1 MDTLEKRIITVISQ
15 VSEIEESTISAQSTF
30 EELSLNSLDA
40 VTISYELEQEFG
52 IQIPDNKVYTITS
65 VQELIDGITQLIE
78 ERCVTE

>member
-30 EELSLNSLDA
+30 DELSLNSLDA